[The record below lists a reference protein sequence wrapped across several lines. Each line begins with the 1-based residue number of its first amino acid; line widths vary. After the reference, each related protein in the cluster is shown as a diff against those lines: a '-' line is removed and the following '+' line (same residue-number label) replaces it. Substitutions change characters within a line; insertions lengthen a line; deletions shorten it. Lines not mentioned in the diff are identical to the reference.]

1 MNKYTLSIKDL
12 SSKEMQYNTQQ
23 KRMPLPEYGRSIQNM
38 VDYALTIQDRAE
50 RQRCANTIINIM
62 GNMFPHLRDVPDF
75 KHKLWDHLAIMS
87 GFELDI
93 DYPYEIIR
101 KDNLVTR
108 PDHIPYNTTRMRY
121 RHYGH
126 TLEVL
131 IKKAIEF
138 PEGNEKRNLI
148 ALICNHMKKDYMAWN
163 KDTVDDKKIAED
175 LYELSDGKLQMT
187 DDIVRLMAE
196 RLNQNISSSR
206 VMPTILPLHSTCPKT
221 ERSRRRLFLR
231 LPPVIMRKGRDM
243 I

>member
-108 PDHIPYNTTRMRY
+108 PDHIPLQ
-121 RHYGH
+121 HY
-126 TLEVL
+126 
-131 IKKAIEF
+131 
-138 PEGNEKRNLI
+138 PY
-148 ALICNHMKKDYMAWN
+148 ALP
-163 KDTVDDKKIAED
+163 
-175 LYELSDGKLQMT
+175 S
-187 DDIVRLMAE
+187 
-196 RLNQNISSSR
+196 
-206 VMPTILPLHSTCPKT
+206 
-221 ERSRRRLFLR
+221 LR
-231 LPPVIMRKGRDM
+231 TYTGSAD
-243 I
+243 